1 MSDLTTLA
9 LGGALVLLV
18 CMSAYFSSSETAMMA
33 LNRYRLRH
41 LVEKE
46 HPGAKRASE
55 LLERPDQ
62 LISVILLGNNFVNIL
77 ATQIATILTLQ
88 IFGQDGLI
96 LTTVLLTLVILI
108 FGEILPKTI
117 AVIDPEKIVFP
128 SSAILKPL
136 LLLCYP
142 FIWIVNGIINKIL
155 SWFSINP
162 RKSGADALDREELR
176 TVVKE
181 AGAMIPSKH
190 RQMLFGILDLD
201 KATVEDI
208 MVPRAEIDAIDLED
222 EWVDIVNQLV
232 ASRHTRVPCYRGSLD
247 NLVGILHVRALTR
260 LLRGSEEFGLAE
272 FETMLRE
279 PYFVPTKTNLHTQLI
294 NFQRRRDRMALAV
307 DEYGDIEGLVTI
319 DDLLEE
325 VVGEF
330 TTDLQSYSRDVYPQD
345 DGTYLVD
352 GTANIRELNRA
363 YHWTLPE
370 DGPKTL
376 NGLLVN
382 ALEDIP
388 ETGTSLRIGD
398 YTIEVVHSTEH
409 VVRNA
414 RVTPPTG
421 LAGAKSVEAAN
432 TAEASSE
439 NQQNAP
445 EH

>member
-1 MSDLTTLA
+1 MTDLTIFVLV
-9 LGGALVLLV
+9 GALVLLICV
-18 CMSAYFSSSETAMMA
+18 SAYFSSSETAMMA

-41 LVEKE
+41 LVEKN
-46 HPGAKRASE
+46 HQGAKRAND
-55 LLERPDQ
+55 LLARPDR
-62 LISVILLGNNFVNIL
+62 LIGLILLGNNFVNIL

-88 IFGQDGLI
+88 ILGQDGLI
-96 LTTVLLTLVILI
+96 FTTVLLTLVILI
-108 FGEILPKTI
+108 FAEVLPKTV
-117 AVIDPEKIVFP
+117 AAIDPERIAFP
-128 SSAILKPL
+128 SSALLKPL
-136 LLLCYP
+136 LWLCYP
-142 FIWIVNGIINKIL
+142 FVWIVNGITNSIL
-155 SWFSINP
+155 NWFNINP
-162 RKSGADALDREELR
+162 QKSGTDPLDREELR

-181 AGAMIPSKH
+181 AGAMIPRKH
-190 RQMLFGILDLD
+190 RQMLFGILDLE

-222 EWVDIVNQLV
+222 EWADIVNQLM
-232 ASRHTRVPCYRGSLD
+232 ASRHTRIPCYRGSLD

-260 LLRGSEEFGLAE
+260 LLRVVEDFGLTE
-272 FETMLRE
+272 FEAMLRE
-279 PYFVPTKTNLHTQLI
+279 PYFVPTRTNLHTQLI
-294 NFQRRRDRMALAV
+294 NFQRRRERLAVAV

-330 TTDLQSYSRDVYPQD
+330 TTDLQNYTRDVYPQD

-363 YHWTLPE
+363 YNWTLPE

-388 ETGTSLRIGD
+388 ETGTSLRIDD

-409 VVRNA
+409 VVKNA

-421 LAGAKSVEAAN
+421 LAATASEQVED
-432 TAEASSE
+432 TSEAPSGE
-439 NQQNAP
+439 QQDDRDS
-445 EH
+445 